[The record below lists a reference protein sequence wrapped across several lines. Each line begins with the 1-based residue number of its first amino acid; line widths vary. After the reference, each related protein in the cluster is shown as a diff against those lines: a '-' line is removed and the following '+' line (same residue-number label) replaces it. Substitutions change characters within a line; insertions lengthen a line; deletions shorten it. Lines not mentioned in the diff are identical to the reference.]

1 MSICFAIQ
9 GLAQLLL
16 DLDPTVL
23 RIGPLAIKWYALAY
37 IFGIL
42 FAYWYVG
49 RVWRHRPEV
58 HDKFLDSLV
67 SWSVMGI
74 ILGGRIA
81 YVLFYN
87 ADFYAEYPLETLKIW
102 HGGMSFHGGCLGCI
116 AGIIIVCRKY
126 KMGILSVLDTCA
138 RPAPFGLFLGRLANL
153 INGELYG
160 KVTDSCVGVV
170 FRNSGT
176 TLPRH
181 PSQLYEAVLEG
192 LLLLALINVLAHCTR
207 IGDRRGALTG
217 IFLMWYGTARCA
229 VELLREPD
237 VQIGHIA
244 FGWLTM
250 GQILSAPMIIVGA
263 IMLILAMRRRLS
275 NI

>member
-1 MSICFAIQ
+1 MN
-9 GLAQLLL
+9 
-16 DLDPTVL
+16 LDPAIL
-23 RIGPLAIKWYALAY
+23 RIGPLEIRWYALAY
-37 IFGIL
+37 ILGIL

-49 RVWRHRPEV
+49 KVLRRRPEV
-58 HDKFLDSLV
+58 HSKFLDSLV
-67 SWSVMGI
+67 SWSVVGI

-87 ADFYAEYPLETLKIW
+87 ANFYAEYPPEALKIW

-116 AGIIIVCRKY
+116 AGIAIVCRKY
-126 KMGILSVLDTCA
+126 KVGILDVFDTCA

-170 FRNSGT
+170 FHNSGT

-192 LLLLALINVLAHCTR
+192 LLLLIFVNVLAHYTR

-237 VQIGHIA
+237 VQMGHIA

-250 GQILSAPMIIVGA
+250 GQILSVPMIICGA
-263 IMLILAMRRRLS
+263 IMLILAMRRGLP